1 VAALGIWAMDIAKR
15 GFCQFEFH
23 GLIKSV
29 CKQKN
34 GLAATLITTYF
45 NSHDYLLNS
54 ENFML
59 KGKTALVTG
68 STSGIGLGIAQA
80 LAKQGANI
88 VLNGFGDIEGS
99 KAQVAALGVKVGYHG
114 ADMSKPAEIE
124 DMMRFAAAEF
134 GRVDI
139 LVNNAGIQHVA
150 RIENFPVERWD
161 AIIAINMSSAF
172 HATRLALPAMLA
184 ADEGRGWGRIINV
197 ASIHGLVA
205 SAEKSAYVTA
215 KHGVVGL
222 TKVTALE
229 NATTGV
235 TCNAICPGWVLT
247 PLVQKQVDAKALAQ
261 NISTEAAT
269 KQLLGEKEP
278 SMQFTT
284 PEELGAL
291 AVFFCSPA
299 GNNVRGVAWNMD
311 GGWTAQ

>member
-1 VAALGIWAMDIAKR
+1 
-15 GFCQFEFH
+15 
-23 GLIKSV
+23 
-29 CKQKN
+29 
-34 GLAATLITTYF
+34 
-45 NSHDYLLNS
+45 
-54 ENFML
+54 ML

-68 STSGIGLGIAQA
+68 STSGIGLGIAKA
-80 LAKQGANI
+80 LAAQGANI
-88 VLNGFGDIEGS
+88 VMNGFGDVEGP
-99 KAQVAALGVKVGYHG
+99 KAAVTALGVRVGYHG
-114 ADMSKPAEIE
+114 ADMSKPAEIA
-124 DMMRFAAAEF
+124 DMMAYAAAQF

-150 RIENFPVERWD
+150 RVENFPPERWD

-172 HATRLALPAMLA
+172 HTTRLALPTMQA
-184 ADEGRGWGRIINV
+184 AGWGRIINV
-197 ASIHGLVA
+197 ASVHGLVA

-215 KHGVVGL
+215 KHGLVGL

-247 PLVQKQVDAKALAQ
+247 PLVQKQVDAKA
-261 NISTEAAT
+261 AALGLSNDDA
-269 KQLLGEKEP
+269 KKLLLGEKEP
-278 SMQFTT
+278 SLQFTT

-311 GGWTAQ
+311 GGWAAQ